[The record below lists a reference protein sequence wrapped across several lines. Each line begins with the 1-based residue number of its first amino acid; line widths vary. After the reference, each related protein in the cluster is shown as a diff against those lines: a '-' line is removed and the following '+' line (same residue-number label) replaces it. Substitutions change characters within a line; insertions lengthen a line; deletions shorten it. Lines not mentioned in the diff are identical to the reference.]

1 MSNPFEI
8 IEPTC
13 ISFSG
18 GRTSAFMLYKVL
30 EAHQMSLPNEAKVIF
45 ANTGKEEEATLKFVD
60 ECSKRWNVPISWLEY
75 IEVDGEHSFKQVDY
89 QTASRNGEP
98 FEQIIKHFDNA
109 LPNGRARYCSANLK
123 TRTFHRYLRSIGWK
137 EWESFI
143 GIRADEPKRV
153 VKFRA
158 NPNPEGGHE
167 TVFLPL
173 AQDNISSKDVSDFW
187 KQQDF
192 DLGLPNING
201 KTMHGNCD
209 LCMLK
214 PKAQILSL
222 IQEKP
227 ERALWWKNKKKK
239 HSKDALAMGNS
250 LPLTDQLMHKCT
262 NTLQNKLTCLIKTRK
277 QFHVFA
283 ETKGLSLFKTFQNRN
298 NI

>member
-1 MSNPFEI
+1 MNPFLI
-8 IEPTC
+8 NEPTC

-18 GRTSAFMLYKVL
+18 GRTSAYMLYRIL
-30 EAHQMSLPNEAKVIF
+30 EANNMTLPSDAIVCF
-45 ANTGKEEEATLKFVD
+45 ANTGKEEEATLEFVN
-60 ECSKRWNVPISWLEY
+60 ECSMRWNVPISWLEY
-75 IEVDGEHSFKQVDY
+75 VEVDDEHSFKVVNY
-89 QTASRNGEP
+89 QTASRSGEP
-98 FEQIIKHFDNA
+98 FEQIIKHFNNA

-123 TRTFHRYLRSIGWK
+123 TRTFYRYLKSIGWE

-158 NPNPEGGHE
+158 NPNPEGKHE
-167 TVFLPL
+167 TVHLPL
-173 AQDNISSKDVSDFW
+173 AQANVSAKDVSNFW

-227 ERALWWKNKKKK
+227 ERALWWIKQEEKAAKRCVGDGKFFAIDRPTYAQMYK
-239 HSKDALAMGNS
+239 YAADQTDMFDKDEEAISCFCG
-250 LPLTDQLMHKCT
+250 D
-262 NTLQNKLTCLIKTRK
+262 
-277 QFHVFA
+277 
-283 ETKGLSLFKTFQNRN
+283 
-298 NI
+298 

>member
-1 MSNPFEI
+1 MSNPYKI
-8 IEPTC
+8 VDSTC

-30 EAHQMSLPNEAKVIF
+30 EAHQMSLPSEAKVIF
-45 ANTGKEEEATLKFVD
+45 ANTGKEEEATLKFVN
-60 ECSKRWNVPISWLEY
+60 ECSKRWNVPITWLEY
-75 IEVDGEHSFKQVDY
+75 IEINGEHSFKQVDY
-89 QTASRNGEP
+89 ETASRNGEP
-98 FEQIIKHFDNA
+98 FEQIIKHFNNA

-123 TRTFHRYLRSIGWK
+123 TRTFHRYLKSIGWD

-158 NPNPEGGHE
+158 NPNPEGKHE

-173 AQDNISSKDVSDFW
+173 AQDNISSKDVSNFW
-187 KQQDF
+187 KSQDF

-227 ERALWWKNKKKK
+227 ERALWWIKQEEEA
-239 HSKDALAMGNS
+239 SKRCAGDGKFFAIDRPNYAQMYKYAAEQTDMFDANEEAISCFCG
-250 LPLTDQLMHKCT
+250 D
-262 NTLQNKLTCLIKTRK
+262 
-277 QFHVFA
+277 
-283 ETKGLSLFKTFQNRN
+283 
-298 NI
+298 

>member
-1 MSNPFEI
+1 
-8 IEPTC
+8 
-13 ISFSG
+13 
-18 GRTSAFMLYKVL
+18 MLYKVL
-30 EAHQMSLPNEAKVIF
+30 EAHQMSLPSEAVVCF
-45 ANTGKEEEATLKFVD
+45 ANTGKEEEATLEFVN
-60 ECSKRWNVPISWLEY
+60 ECSKRWNVPIFWLEY
-75 IEVDGEHSFKQVDY
+75 VEVDGEHSFKVVDY

-98 FEQIIKHFDNA
+98 FEEIIKHFDNA

-123 TRTFHRYLRSIGWK
+123 TRTFYRYLSSIGWK
-137 EWESFI
+137 EWESFL

-158 NPNPEGGHE
+158 NPNPEGKHE
-167 TVFLPL
+167 TVYLPL
-173 AQDNISSKDVSDFW
+173 AQANVSAKDVSNFW

-227 ERALWWKNKKKK
+227 ERALWWIKQEEEA
-239 HSKDALAMGNS
+239 SKRCVGDGKFFAIDRPSYAQMYKYAAEQ
-250 LPLTDQLMHKCT
+250 TDMFDKSEEAISCF
-262 NTLQNKLTCLIKTRK
+262 C
-277 QFHVFA
+277 
-283 ETKGLSLFKTFQNRN
+283 GD
-298 NI
+298 

>member
-1 MSNPFEI
+1 MNPFKI
-8 IEPTC
+8 NEPTC

-18 GRTSAFMLYKVL
+18 GRSSAYMLYKVL
-30 EAHQMSLPNEAKVIF
+30 DAGGGQLPSEAVVCF
-45 ANTGKEEEATLKFVD
+45 ANTGKEEEATLEFVN

-75 IEVDGEHSFKQVDY
+75 VEVDGEHSFKVVDY

-98 FEQIIKHFDNA
+98 FEEIIKHFDNA

-123 TRTFHRYLRSIGWK
+123 TRTFYRYLKSIGWQ
-137 EWESFI
+137 EWESFL

-158 NPNPEGGHE
+158 NPNPEGKHE
-167 TVFLPL
+167 TVHLPL
-173 AQDNISSKDVSDFW
+173 AQANVSAKDVSNFW
-187 KQQDF
+187 TQQDF

-227 ERALWWKNKKKK
+227 ERALWWIKQEEEA
-239 HSKDALAMGNS
+239 SKRCAGDGKFFAIDRPSYAQMYKYAAEQ
-250 LPLTDQLMHKCT
+250 TDMFDKDEEAISCF
-262 NTLQNKLTCLIKTRK
+262 C
-277 QFHVFA
+277 
-283 ETKGLSLFKTFQNRN
+283 GD
-298 NI
+298 

>member
-1 MSNPFEI
+1 
-8 IEPTC
+8 
-13 ISFSG
+13 
-18 GRTSAFMLYKVL
+18 MLYRVL
-30 EAHQMSLPNEAKVIF
+30 EAHQMSLPNDAVVCF
-45 ANTGKEEEATLKFVD
+45 ANTGKEEEATLEFVN
-60 ECSKRWNVPISWLEY
+60 ECSMRWNVPISWLEY
-75 IEVDGEHSFKQVDY
+75 VEVDGKHSFKVVDY

-98 FEQIIKHFDNA
+98 FEEIIKHFDNA

-123 TRTFHRYLRSIGWK
+123 TRTFYRYLKSIGWE
-137 EWESFI
+137 EWESFL

-158 NPNPEGGHE
+158 NPNPEGKHE
-167 TVFLPL
+167 TVHLPL
-173 AQDNISSKDVSDFW
+173 AQANVSAKDVSNFW

-227 ERALWWKNKKKK
+227 ERALWWIKQEEEAAKRCVGDGKFFAIDRPTYAQMYKYAAEQTDMFD
-239 HSKDALAMGNS
+239 KDEEAISCFCG
-250 LPLTDQLMHKCT
+250 D
-262 NTLQNKLTCLIKTRK
+262 
-277 QFHVFA
+277 
-283 ETKGLSLFKTFQNRN
+283 
-298 NI
+298 

>member
-1 MSNPFEI
+1 MNPYEI
-8 IEPTC
+8 TEPTC

-18 GRTSAFMLYKVL
+18 GRTSAFMLHKVL
-30 EAHQMSLPNEAKVIF
+30 LNGGGQLPSQAKVIF

-75 IEVDGEHSFKQVDY
+75 AEVDGEHSFKVVDY

-98 FEQIIKHFDNA
+98 FEQIIKHFNNA

-123 TRTFHRYLRSIGWK
+123 TRTFYRYLKSIGWE
-137 EWESFI
+137 EWESFL

-158 NPNPEGGHE
+158 NPNPEGKHE
-167 TVFLPL
+167 TVYLPL
-173 AQDNISSKDVSDFW
+173 AQDNISSKDVSNFW
-187 KQQDF
+187 KAQDF

-227 ERALWWKNKKKK
+227 ERALWWIKQEEEA
-239 HSKDALAMGNS
+239 SKRCAGDGKFFAIDRPTYAQMYKYAAEQ
-250 LPLTDQLMHKCT
+250 TDMFDKDEEVISCF
-262 NTLQNKLTCLIKTRK
+262 C
-277 QFHVFA
+277 
-283 ETKGLSLFKTFQNRN
+283 GD
-298 NI
+298 

>member
-1 MSNPFEI
+1 MNPYRI
-8 IEPTC
+8 DMQTC

-18 GRTSAFMLYKVL
+18 GRTSAFMLHKVL
-30 EAHQMSLPNEAKVIF
+30 EAHQMSLPKDAKVIF
-45 ANTGKEEEATLKFVD
+45 ANTGKEEEETLMFVN
-60 ECSKRWNVPISWLEY
+60 ECSKRWNVPITWLEY
-75 IEVDGEHSFKQVDY
+75 IEIDGEHSFKVVDY
-89 QTASRNGEP
+89 ETASRNGEP
-98 FEQIIKHFDNA
+98 FEQIIKHFNNA

-123 TRTFHRYLRSIGWK
+123 TRTFHRYLKSIGWD
-137 EWESFI
+137 EWDSFI

-158 NPNPEGGHE
+158 NPNPEGKHE

-173 AQDNISSKDVSDFW
+173 AHDNISSKDVSNFW
-187 KQQDF
+187 KSQDF

-227 ERALWWKNKKKK
+227 ERALWWIKQEEEA
-239 HSKDALAMGNS
+239 SKRCVGDGKFFAIDRPTYAQMYKYAAEQ
-250 LPLTDQLMHKCT
+250 TDMFDT
-262 NTLQNKLTCLIKTRK
+262 NEEAISC
-277 QFHVFA
+277 FC
-283 ETKGLSLFKTFQNRN
+283 GD
-298 NI
+298 

>member
-1 MSNPFEI
+1 MSNPYKI
-8 IEPTC
+8 NDATC

-30 EAHQMSLPNEAKVIF
+30 EAHQMSLPSDAKVIF

-60 ECSKRWNVPISWLEY
+60 ECSKRWNVPITWLEY
-75 IEVDGEHSFKQVDY
+75 IEINGEHSFKQVDY
-89 QTASRNGEP
+89 KNASRNGEP
-98 FEQIIKHFDNA
+98 FEQIIKHFNNA

-123 TRTFHRYLRSIGWK
+123 TRTFHRYLKSIGWD

-158 NPNPEGGHE
+158 NPNPEGKHE

-173 AQDNISSKDVSDFW
+173 AQDNVSSKDVSNFW
-187 KQQDF
+187 KAQDF

-227 ERALWWKNKKKK
+227 ERALWWIKQEEEA
-239 HSKDALAMGNS
+239 SKRCAGDGKFFAIDRPTYAQMYKYAAEQ
-250 LPLTDQLMHKCT
+250 TDMFDKDEEAISCF
-262 NTLQNKLTCLIKTRK
+262 C
-277 QFHVFA
+277 
-283 ETKGLSLFKTFQNRN
+283 GD
-298 NI
+298 

>member
-1 MSNPFEI
+1 MNPYEI
-8 IEPTC
+8 TEPTC

-30 EAHQMSLPNEAKVIF
+30 QAHQMSLPNEAKVIF
-45 ANTGKEEEATLKFVD
+45 ANTGKEEEATLNFVD

-75 IEVDGEHSFKQVDY
+75 AEVDGEHSFKVVDY

-98 FEQIIKHFDNA
+98 FEQIIKHFNNA

-123 TRTFHRYLRSIGWK
+123 TRTFYRYLKSIGWE
-137 EWESFI
+137 EWQSFL

-158 NPNPEGGHE
+158 NPNPEGKHE
-167 TVFLPL
+167 TVYLPL
-173 AQDNISSKDVSDFW
+173 AQDNISSKDVSNFW
-187 KQQDF
+187 KAQDF

-227 ERALWWKNKKKK
+227 ERALWWIKQEEEA
-239 HSKDALAMGNS
+239 SKRCAGDGKFFAIDRPTYAQMYKYAAEQ
-250 LPLTDQLMHKCT
+250 TDMFDKDEEAISCF
-262 NTLQNKLTCLIKTRK
+262 C
-277 QFHVFA
+277 
-283 ETKGLSLFKTFQNRN
+283 GD
-298 NI
+298 

>member
-1 MSNPFEI
+1 
-8 IEPTC
+8 
-13 ISFSG
+13 
-18 GRTSAFMLYKVL
+18 MLHKVL
-30 EAHQMSLPNEAKVIF
+30 LNGGGQLPSQAKVIF

-75 IEVDGEHSFKQVDY
+75 AEVDGEHSFKVVDY

-98 FEQIIKHFDNA
+98 FEQIIKHFNNA

-123 TRTFHRYLRSIGWK
+123 TRTFYRYLKSIGWE

-158 NPNPEGGHE
+158 NPNPEGKHE
-167 TVFLPL
+167 TVYLPL
-173 AQDNISSKDVSDFW
+173 AQDNVSSKDVSNFW

-227 ERALWWKNKKKK
+227 ERALWWIKQEEEAAKRCAGDGKFFAIDRPTYAQMYKYAAEQTDMFD
-239 HSKDALAMGNS
+239 KDEEAISCFCG
-250 LPLTDQLMHKCT
+250 D
-262 NTLQNKLTCLIKTRK
+262 
-277 QFHVFA
+277 
-283 ETKGLSLFKTFQNRN
+283 
-298 NI
+298 

>member
-1 MSNPFEI
+1 MSNPYEI
-8 IEPTC
+8 NDATC

-18 GRTSAFMLYKVL
+18 GRTSAFMLHKVL
-30 EAHQMSLPNEAKVIF
+30 QAHQMSLPSNAKVIF
-45 ANTGKEEEATLKFVD
+45 ANTGKEEEATLKFVN
-60 ECSKRWNVPISWLEY
+60 ECSKRWNVPITWLEY
-75 IEVDGEHSFKQVDY
+75 IEIDGEHSFKVVDY
-89 QTASRNGEP
+89 ETASRNGEP
-98 FEQIIKHFDNA
+98 FEQIIKHFNNA
-109 LPNGRARYCSANLK
+109 LPNGRARYCSSNLK
-123 TRTFHRYLRSIGWK
+123 TRTFYRYLKSIGWD

-158 NPNPEGGHE
+158 NPNPEGKHE

-173 AQDNISSKDVSDFW
+173 AQDNVSSKDVSNFW
-187 KQQDF
+187 KAQDF

-227 ERALWWKNKKKK
+227 ERALWWIKQEEEA
-239 HSKDALAMGNS
+239 SKRCAGDGKFFAIDRPTYAQMYKYAAEQ
-250 LPLTDQLMHKCT
+250 TDMFDKDEEAISCF
-262 NTLQNKLTCLIKTRK
+262 C
-277 QFHVFA
+277 
-283 ETKGLSLFKTFQNRN
+283 GD
-298 NI
+298 

>member
-1 MSNPFEI
+1 MSNPYEI
-8 IEPTC
+8 SDKTC

-30 EAHQMSLPNEAKVIF
+30 EAHQMSLPSDAKVVF
-45 ANTGKEEEATLKFVD
+45 CNTGKEEEATLKFVND
-60 ECSKRWNVPISWLEY
+60 CSTKWNVPIIWLEFA
-75 IEVDGEHSFKQVDY
+75 IENNEKITKIVDFK
-89 QTASRNGEP
+89 TASRNGEP
-98 FEQIIKHFDNA
+98 FDAVINFYQPS
-109 LPNGRARYCSANLK
+109 LPNGRSRYCSSQLK
-123 TRTFHRYLRSIGWK
+123 TRTMHRYLKSIGWE

-158 NPNPEGGHE
+158 NPNPEGKHE
-167 TVFLPL
+167 TVYLPL
-173 AQDNISSKDVSDFW
+173 AQDNISSKDVSNFW

-227 ERALWWKNKKKK
+227 ERALWWIKQEEEASKRCAGDGKFFAIDRPTYAQMYKYAAEQTDMFDKNEEAI
-239 HSKDALAMGNS
+239 SCFCGD
-250 LPLTDQLMHKCT
+250 
-262 NTLQNKLTCLIKTRK
+262 
-277 QFHVFA
+277 
-283 ETKGLSLFKTFQNRN
+283 
-298 NI
+298 

>member
-1 MSNPFEI
+1 MRNPFEI
-8 IEPTC
+8 TEPTC

-18 GRTSAFMLYKVL
+18 ARTSAYMLYRVL
-30 EAHQMSLPNEAKVIF
+30 QAHQMSLPSEAKVIF
-45 ANTGKEEEATLKFVD
+45 ANTGKEEEATLKFVND
-60 ECSKRWNVPISWLEY
+60 CSKRWNVPISWLEY
-75 IEVDGEHSFKQVDY
+75 VEVDGEHSFKQVDY

-98 FEQIIKHFDNA
+98 FQQIIKHFNNA

-123 TRTFHRYLRSIGWK
+123 TRTFYRYLKSIGWE
-137 EWESFI
+137 EWQSFL

-158 NPNPEGGHE
+158 NPNPEGKHE
-167 TVFLPL
+167 TVYLPL
-173 AQDNISSKDVSDFW
+173 AQDNVSSKDVSNFW

-227 ERALWWKNKKKK
+227 ERALWWIKQEEEAFKRCPGDGKFFAIDRPTYAQMYKY
-239 HSKDALAMGNS
+239 AAEQ
-250 LPLTDQLMHKCT
+250 TDMFD
-262 NTLQNKLTCLIKTRK
+262 QNEEAISC
-277 QFHVFA
+277 FC
-283 ETKGLSLFKTFQNRN
+283 GD
-298 NI
+298 

>member
-1 MSNPFEI
+1 VNHYEI
-8 IEPTC
+8 TEPTC

-18 GRTSAFMLYKVL
+18 GRTSAFMLHKVL
-30 EAHQMSLPNEAKVIF
+30 LNGGGQLPSQAKVIF

-75 IEVDGEHSFKQVDY
+75 AEVDGEHSFKEVDY

-98 FEQIIKHFDNA
+98 FEQIIKHFNNA

-123 TRTFHRYLRSIGWK
+123 TRTFYRYLKSIGWE
-137 EWESFI
+137 EWQSFL

-158 NPNPEGGHE
+158 NPNPEGKHE
-167 TVFLPL
+167 TVYLPL
-173 AQDNISSKDVSDFW
+173 AQDNISSKDVSNFW

-227 ERALWWKNKKKK
+227 ERALWWIKQEEEATKRCAGDGKFFAIDRPTYAQMYKYAAEQTDMFD
-239 HSKDALAMGNS
+239 KDEEAISCFCG
-250 LPLTDQLMHKCT
+250 D
-262 NTLQNKLTCLIKTRK
+262 
-277 QFHVFA
+277 
-283 ETKGLSLFKTFQNRN
+283 
-298 NI
+298 

>member
-1 MSNPFEI
+1 VNHYEI
-8 IEPTC
+8 TEPTC

-18 GRTSAFMLYKVL
+18 GRTSAFMLHKVL
-30 EAHQMSLPNEAKVIF
+30 LNGGGQLPSQAKVIF

-75 IEVDGEHSFKQVDY
+75 AEVDGEHSFKEVDY

-98 FEQIIKHFDNA
+98 FEQIIKHFNNA

-123 TRTFHRYLRSIGWK
+123 TRTFYRYLKSIGWE
-137 EWESFI
+137 EWQSFL

-158 NPNPEGGHE
+158 NPNPEGKHE
-167 TVFLPL
+167 TVYLPL
-173 AQDNISSKDVSDFW
+173 AQDNVSSKDVSNFW

-227 ERALWWKNKKKK
+227 ERALWWIKQEEEAAKRCVGDGKFFAIDRPTYAQMYKYAAEQTDMFD
-239 HSKDALAMGNS
+239 KDEEAISCFCG
-250 LPLTDQLMHKCT
+250 D
-262 NTLQNKLTCLIKTRK
+262 
-277 QFHVFA
+277 
-283 ETKGLSLFKTFQNRN
+283 
-298 NI
+298 

>member
-1 MSNPFEI
+1 MSNPYEI
-8 IEPTC
+8 NVPTC

-30 EAHQMSLPNEAKVIF
+30 QAHQMSLPSDAKVIF
-45 ANTGKEEEATLKFVD
+45 ANTGKEEEATLKFVN
-60 ECSKRWNVPISWLEY
+60 ECSKRWNVPITWLEY
-75 IEVDGEHSFKQVDY
+75 IEIDNEHSFKVVDY
-89 QTASRNGEP
+89 ETASRNGEP
-98 FEQIIKHFDNA
+98 FEQIIKHFNNA
-109 LPNGRARYCSANLK
+109 LPNGRARYCSSNLK
-123 TRTFHRYLRSIGWK
+123 TRTFYRYLKSIGWD

-158 NPNPEGGHE
+158 NPNPEGKHE

-173 AQDNISSKDVSDFW
+173 AQDNVSSKDVSNFW
-187 KQQDF
+187 KAQDF

-227 ERALWWKNKKKK
+227 ERALWWIKQEEEA
-239 HSKDALAMGNS
+239 SKRCAGDGKFFAIDRPTYAQMYKYAAEQ
-250 LPLTDQLMHKCT
+250 TDMFDKDEEAISCF
-262 NTLQNKLTCLIKTRK
+262 C
-277 QFHVFA
+277 
-283 ETKGLSLFKTFQNRN
+283 GD
-298 NI
+298 

>member
-1 MSNPFEI
+1 MNPFKI
-8 IEPTC
+8 NEPTC

-18 GRTSAFMLYKVL
+18 GRTSAYMLYKVL
-30 EAHQMSLPNEAKVIF
+30 EAGGGQLPSEVVVCF
-45 ANTGKEEEATLKFVD
+45 ANTGKEEEATLEFVN
-60 ECSKRWNVPISWLEY
+60 ECSMRWNVPISWLEY
-75 IEVDGEHSFKQVDY
+75 AEVDGEHSFKVVDY

-98 FEQIIKHFDNA
+98 FEEIIKHFDNA

-123 TRTFHRYLRSIGWK
+123 TRTFYRYLKSIGWE
-137 EWESFI
+137 EWESFL

-158 NPNPEGGHE
+158 NPNPEGKHE
-167 TVFLPL
+167 TVYLPL
-173 AQDNISSKDVSDFW
+173 AQANVSAKDVSNFW

-227 ERALWWKNKKKK
+227 ERALWWIKQEEEA
-239 HSKDALAMGNS
+239 SKRCVGDGKFFAIDRPSYAQMYKYAAEQ
-250 LPLTDQLMHKCT
+250 TDMFDKDEEAISCF
-262 NTLQNKLTCLIKTRK
+262 C
-277 QFHVFA
+277 
-283 ETKGLSLFKTFQNRN
+283 GD
-298 NI
+298 